1 MYDEMNVLGYH
12 RDTHTYCIM
21 LDGLCRNGHV
31 EEALVFLRELE
42 RRNVDRSSAMLVI
55 VITGLCKKGKLDI
68 AQDINKVCSDGL
80 HLTVRL
86 YNTMINAIC
95 REGLLDEAKDLMR
108 KMEQNGFSPEGFTY
122 DFILQGFLK
131 SEKLHEVF
139 PLLQEM
145 VEKGFS
151 PNGYTF
157 ELLINLPSAESTLL
171 DMIQEVKTQRFEV
184 IMF

>member
-1 MYDEMNVLGYH
+1 MCLKQIKPDIVAYNTVLQ
-12 RDTHTYCIM
+12 
-21 LDGLCRNGHV
+21 GLFGARRFSVAQKMNGHV

-42 RRNVDRSSAMLVI
+42 RRNVDRSSAMHVI

-68 AQDINKVCSDGL
+68 AQDISNKVCSDGL
-80 HLTVRL
+80 HFTV
-86 YNTMINAIC
+86 
-95 REGLLDEAKDLMR
+95 
-108 KMEQNGFSPEGFTY
+108 
-122 DFILQGFLK
+122 

-151 PNGYTF
+151 PNAYTF

-171 DMIQEVKTQRFEV
+171 DMIHEVKTQRFEV